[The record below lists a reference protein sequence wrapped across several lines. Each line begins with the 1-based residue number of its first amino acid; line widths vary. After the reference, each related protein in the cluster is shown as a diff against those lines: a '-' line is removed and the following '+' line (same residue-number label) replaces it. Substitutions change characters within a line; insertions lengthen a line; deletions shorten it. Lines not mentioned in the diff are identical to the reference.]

1 MLRLLMFS
9 NDYLPTQAIYFAVKS
24 EADQILSAQ
33 RRTNI
38 VGPDETC
45 RDAIVMN
52 MPLGNV
58 IFRWKLIMMNH
69 GI

>member
-1 MLRLLMFS
+1 MLRLLMVS
-9 NDYLPTQAIYFAVKS
+9 NELFPTQAIHCAVKS

-33 RRTNI
+33 GRPNI

-45 RDAIVMN
+45 MDAIVMN